1 MNLFEDF
8 KSLYVR
14 DLSRLMD
21 EIEAYS
27 GEEMLWM
34 KKGEINNSAGN
45 LSLHICGNL
54 QHFIGAAL
62 LKTSYVRDREF
73 EFNGQVDKAQLLE
86 KVAQTIK
93 VVEQYFSDASEDQ
106 LMEIYPIEVF
116 GYPMTIFYFLVHLQ
130 GHLNYHLGQVN
141 YHRRLIMA

>member
-1 MNLFEDF
+1 MNLFEDL

-14 DLSRLMD
+14 DLSCLKD

-27 GEEMLWM
+27 REEMLWM

-54 QHFIGAAL
+54 QHFIGTAL

-86 KVAQTIK
+86 QVAQTIK
-93 VVEQYFSDASEDQ
+93 VVEQYFSEASENQ
-106 LMEIYPIEVF
+106 LMEDYPIEVF

-141 YHRRLIMA
+141 YHRRMIMA